1 MLTLIERGYSDDSK
15 RHRAQLY
22 LITYALLGVTFLA
35 TVAKSG
41 TSTDFFVPLFA
52 LSILT
57 GALALVLRT
66 DWFVARPQTHR
77 LQAPR
82 LQTSRH
88 KSRTKTRRQTPP
100 EPRADTNQESERL
113 DRIASLRA
121 DRYAN
126 QPIASIAAAFPE
138 FEQKNGTGHGSQPA
152 SAAPNKNSR
161 PRDPFSSALTDF
173 DNRKKP

>member
-22 LITYALLGVTFLA
+22 LGTYALLGLTFLA

-41 TSTDFFVPLFA
+41 TSTDFFVPLFL
-52 LSILT
+52 LSLLT

-66 DWFVARPQTHR
+66 DWFATTTQERNYD
-77 LQAPR
+77 
-82 LQTSRH
+82 
-88 KSRTKTRRQTPP
+88 SRTDDYPQP
-100 EPRADTNQESERL
+100 ERL
-113 DRIASLRA
+113 DRIANLRG

-126 QPIASIAAAFPE
+126 RSLSSLAAAFPE
-138 FEQKNGTGHGSQPA
+138 FEQGTAGTGSQPTKE
-152 SAAPNKNSR
+152 APQKNSR

-173 DNRKKP
+173 DSRKKL

>member
-1 MLTLIERGYSDDSK
+1 MLTLIERGYSVDSK

-22 LITYALLGVTFLA
+22 LITYALLAMTFLA

-41 TSTDFFVPLFA
+41 TSTDFFAPLFA

-66 DWFVARPQTHR
+66 DWFAELPFE
-77 LQAPR
+77 
-82 LQTSRH
+82 
-88 KSRTKTRRQTPP
+88 RRAERKP
-100 EPRADTNQESERL
+100 EPQREAHPNTERL
-113 DRIASLRA
+113 DRIASLRG

-126 QPIASIAAAFPE
+126 RSLTSLAAAFPE
-138 FEQKNGTGHGSQPA
+138 FEQRNGNGNGHGSQP
-152 SAAPNKNSR
+152 SKDAPQKNSR